1 MPCLLLARVTW
12 PQSHIRSEGCKWPES
27 VWTVLARKLAH
38 RHASTQEC
46 SLHVGTQ
53 ASCKNAGM
61 QARTL
66 GLESGL
72 PHAHSHA
79 HVNAHARTRTRT
91 HTHTHAHTHTHT
103 QTHTNTH
110 AHIRAHTLPNESLN
124 MECGLVCWCFD
135 RQTRGRYVT
144 PTWSRQFSS
153 QRPCAMSYIKLQ
165 VKKRMT
171 SSMFAGQVA
180 DDLIGKQIWLVQA
193 GQE

>member
-1 MPCLLLARVTW
+1 MARVCLDGPGSQART
-12 PQSHIRSEGCKWPES
+12 Q
-27 VWTVLARKLAH
+27 ARKY
-38 RHASTQEC
+38 
-46 SLHVGTQ
+46 
-53 ASCKNAGM
+53 AGM
-61 QARTL
+61 QLARWHASELQERRNAGSDPWLRIRPSARTL
-66 GLESGL
+66 ACTRER
-72 PHAHSHA
+72 
-79 HVNAHARTRTRT
+79 AR
-91 HTHTHAHTHTHT
+91 THTHAH
-103 QTHTNTH
+103 THTNTH